1 LYVTSYFS
9 LNVVVCDCTRSGN
22 FSAVHHLELEYVAA
36 PCYVTMSNMKQ
47 EFNNSAAIRKEIQR
61 FKKHMIWF

>member
-1 LYVTSYFS
+1 
-9 LNVVVCDCTRSGN
+9 
-22 FSAVHHLELEYVAA
+22 
-36 PCYVTMSNMKQ
+36 MKQ